1 MKQKIYRWTSIVIL
15 LLFITS
21 CSKDAVVTPDHY
33 QSPTQEKTL
42 HLMASRWIENGD
54 NTFES
59 NFINVLISGQPSNAS
74 PTRVKVYMVANN
86 RESLISE
93 GGIDYMSG
101 RLWATR
107 EGNSLRIFF
116 RPAAIGSKIPFG
128 GVELKVVFS

>member
-1 MKQKIYRWTSIVIL
+1 MKQKIYSWTSIVIL
-15 LLFITS
+15 SLFITS

-59 NFINVLISGQPSNAS
+59 NFINVLIS
-74 PTRVKVYMVANN
+74 
-86 RESLISE
+86 ESLISE

>member
-1 MKQKIYRWTSIVIL
+1 MKQKNYSWISIVIL
-15 LLFITS
+15 LLSITS
-21 CSKDAVVTPDHY
+21 CSKDAVVTPV
-33 QSPTQEKTL
+33 QSPAQEKTL
-42 HLMASRWIENGD
+42 NLLASRWTENGD

-59 NFINVLISGQPSNAS
+59 NFINVLSSGQPSNAS
-74 PTRVKVYMVANN
+74 PASVKVYVVANS

-93 GGIDYMSG
+93 GGIDYMTG

-116 RPAAIGSKIPFG
+116 RPATIGSKIPFG